1 MSEDKQKSKAERD
14 AELKAKSDALVAQL
28 LAGRIPTTA
37 AQEESVSCS
46 EQSSKAP
53 NCSNRVVEDGAIAQ
67 TPDFGKSDYRQ
78 VMDVGTKCP
87 IRPGEEALRPPS
99 NPPSEMSGYDCGHV
113 VPTFNPSSPCA
124 DTPPIVGTMCPQHG
138 VESSSDSPDSS
149 GKSVGKSSAKRTG
162 FLKIRLSQAEK
173 SALKSAAEAA
183 GFSSVSDF
191 LRSKIPGFAPVRA
204 RKKDAE
210 IKKLMASHGAIGSN
224 INQIARVLNSNKGGD
239 VVDLLSILAALQE
252 IKEKLDEKLSEIVGE
267 EK

>member
-1 MSEDKQKSKAERD
+1 MSLLTPAQKAKIE

-28 LAGRIPTTA
+28 LAGRLPEPA
-37 AQEESVSCS
+37 AIEKSCDEVEPDCTHKGCPDNLS
-46 EQSSKAP
+46 
-53 NCSNRVVEDGAIAQ
+53 EDGATAQ
-67 TPDFGKSDYRQ
+67 TPDFCKSDYRQ
-78 VMDVGTKCP
+78 VMDVGTNP
-87 IRPGEEALRPPS
+87 IQPGEGNAALPLQSPS
-99 NPPSEMSGYDCGHV
+99 AEMSGYDCGHA

-138 VESSSDSPDSS
+138 VESSSDSPDSP
-149 GKSVGKSSAKRTG
+149 GKSVRKSTAKRAG

-224 INQIARVLNSNKGGD
+224 INQIARVLNSNRSGN